1 MPDRADV
8 ARFAQHYAVLGLE
21 FSLSNHIVAHSCY
34 VFDPDGHGIEITSRR
49 PRDEWRWANGRPV
62 LVAEPMDLADFRDEP
77 GAALPFD
84 GLPATTVMGHVQ
96 LKVIDAGLSATE
108 PFYRD
113 LLGFEVEAR
122 LGDAFIAIGTGD
134 YRSPLVLTN
143 RFSPDGGEPA
153 PEDSARLLA
162 VELLLPEAGD
172 VHTLAGQLTAAGY
185 PHELAADVL
194 LVHDPSGN
202 PLQFIPS

>member
-1 MPDRADV
+1 V
-8 ARFAQHYAVLGLE
+8 
-21 FSLSNHIVAHSCY
+21 
-34 VFDPDGHGIEITSRR
+34 T
-49 PRDEWRWANGRPV
+49 
-62 LVAEPMDLADFRDEP
+62 
-77 GAALPFD
+77 
-84 GLPATTVMGHVQ
+84 
-96 LKVIDAGLSATE
+96 DAGLSATE

-113 LLGFEVEAR
+113 LLGFDVEGR
-122 LGDAFIAIGTGD
+122 LGNAFIAIGVGD

-162 VELLLPEAGD
+162 VELLLPEPGD
-172 VHTLAGQLTAAGY
+172 VHSLAEQLAAASY

-202 PLQFIPS
+202 PLRFTNS